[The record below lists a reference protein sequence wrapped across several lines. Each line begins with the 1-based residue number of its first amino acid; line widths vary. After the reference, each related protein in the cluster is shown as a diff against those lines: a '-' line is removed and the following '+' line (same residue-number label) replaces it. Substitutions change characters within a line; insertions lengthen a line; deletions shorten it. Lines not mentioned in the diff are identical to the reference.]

1 MEAAFRREASFVV
14 SPCCVG
20 KLKFS
25 MAGGTSFSTAPL
37 PQTHRLLPQV
47 LHPRSS
53 WMRALLPSHQEF
65 ALLARAADFS
75 HVEDAADASTRQL
88 AVMCKE
94 QVELDRSMAAQ
105 EHDYTTHL
113 FKLLLP
119 ELSTKNDVIVGVP
132 ASAQRSAELLAQLF
146 QRSKTRRKRSVD
158 TINNYEEEQSKG
170 LD

>member
-1 MEAAFRREASFVV
+1 MSG
-14 SPCCVG
+14 CVAG
-20 KLKFS
+20 R
-25 MAGGTSFSTAPL
+25 AGGTSFSTAPL

-94 QVELDRSMAAQ
+94 QVELDRSMVCA
-105 EHDYTTHL
+105 DL
-113 FKLLLP
+113 PSLLPFPWLLL
-119 ELSTKNDVIVGVP
+119 S
-132 ASAQRSAELLAQLF
+132 SSCLLHA
-146 QRSKTRRKRSVD
+146 
-158 TINNYEEEQSKG
+158 G
-170 LD
+170 